1 MSPRG
6 AGRRFAAVLFTDI
19 VGSTD
24 IARALGDARWQALV
38 RRHHAIVRGELKRF
52 GGKELDTAG
61 DGFFAMFESPGNAIR
76 CAAAI
81 CEAVREIGL
90 ELRTGVHGGEL
101 ETGDEKPGG
110 IAVNTAAR
118 VMSVA
123 GPGEV
128 FVSSSLRDVVA
139 GSSLEFHDHGL
150 HHLKGIEDEWR
161 LYSLEAVDGHQ
172 LADPIDPDE
181 ADRRRRAI
189 ESTMPDRRRPR
200 RLAIWLGGVTV
211 LAAILMLVTVMR
223 EDEPPPEGPATGT
236 ALDGPRPDSLVK
248 LDPRTGQLL
257 RVRSDLPATARAVS
271 HDLDA
276 GAGSVWLI
284 RSPNVLK
291 VDPQDGSST
300 PVRGISGLLTTGVD
314 ASDAGVWFVGG
325 TLYQVDPGTGV
336 AGDPIAFRPPNV
348 PTPTTA
354 EDLAVGFGRVWI
366 TLSQGYVI
374 AVDPHT
380 EDADVIDVGETPD
393 AIAIGSDAVWVLDEF
408 AGAVWRIDPG
418 TQRIVD
424 RIRLSGGLDRLAIGE
439 GFVWVLDTTLGS
451 LTPIVETSG
460 DVHSAIPVGTEAAD
474 VVVGLG
480 SVWIASGG
488 DVLEVDPVAPRVERT
503 IDVGD
508 TPILRLTVDATDGT
522 IWLDVGPAS

>member
-1 MSPRG
+1 MSRGG

-24 IARALGDARWQALV
+24 IARALGDARWRALV
-38 RRHHAIVRGELKRF
+38 RRHHVIVRGELKRF
-52 GGKELDTAG
+52 DGKELDTAG
-61 DGFFAMFESPGNAIR
+61 DGFFAVFESPGSAIR

-81 CEAVREIGL
+81 CGAVREIGL
-90 ELRTGVHGGEL
+90 EVRAGVHGGEL

-150 HHLKGIEDEWR
+150 HHLKGIEGEWR
-161 LYSLEAVDGHQ
+161 LYSVEAVDGDR
-172 LADPIDPDE
+172 LADPLDPVE

-189 ESTMPDRRRPR
+189 ESTMPDRRRSR
-200 RLAIWLGGVTV
+200 RLVIGLAGITV
-211 LAAILMLVTVMR
+211 LAAILTLVTVATHDDGSPSTEPTR
-223 EDEPPPEGPATGT
+223 GTAPDGPPPN
-236 ALDGPRPDSLVK
+236 SLVK
-248 LDPRTGQLL
+248 IDPRTGRLA
-257 RVRSDLPATARAVS
+257 VRSDLPATARAVS
-271 HDLDA
+271 HDLAA

-291 VDPQDGSST
+291 VDPQDGSAT

-314 ASDAGVWFVGG
+314 AGDAGVWVVGG
-325 TLYQVDPGTGV
+325 TLYEVDAGTGV
-336 AGDPIAFRPPNV
+336 AGDPIAFRPPYV

-354 EDLAVGFGRVWI
+354 EDLAAGFGRVWI

-380 EDADVIDVGETPD
+380 EEAHVIDVGETPD
-393 AIAIGSDAVWVLDEF
+393 AIAVGSDAVWVLDEF
-408 AGAVWRIDPG
+408 AGAVWRIDPDKE
-418 TQRIVD
+418 RIVG
-424 RIRLSGGLDRLAIGE
+424 RTRLSGGLDRLAIGE
-439 GFVWVLDTTLGS
+439 GFVWVLDTTLGI
-451 LTPIVETSG
+451 LTPIVEASG
-460 DVHSAIPVGTEAAD
+460 EVHSAIPVGTDAEDIA
-474 VVVGLG
+474 VGLG

-503 IDVGD
+503 IHIGD
-508 TPILRLTVDATDGT
+508 TPILRLAVDATDGA
-522 IWLDVGPAS
+522 IWADVGPA